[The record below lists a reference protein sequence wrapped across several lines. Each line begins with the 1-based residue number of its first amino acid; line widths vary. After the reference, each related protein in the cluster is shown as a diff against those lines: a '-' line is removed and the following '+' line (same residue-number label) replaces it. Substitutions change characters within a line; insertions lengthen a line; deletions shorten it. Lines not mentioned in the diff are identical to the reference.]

1 MYPEVALLSSELPL
15 KCPEVTYPR
24 WLKGCLILLRIK
36 WGLNTFG
43 FKCFSGL
50 CICYLSDFIL
60 NDRQQNTKRR
70 WKRRWQKFRTY
81 EAVCSCEQPKMVFCK
96 LFWPTVRKS
105 CSSDREK
112 HLKFEAEGRG
122 FSKFLRLLKQFI
134 QTVNGQNI
142 FW

>member
-24 WLKGCLILLRIK
+24 WLKGCLTLLRIK

-50 CICYLSDFIL
+50 CVCYLSDLIL

-70 WKRRWQKFRTY
+70 WKRRWKKFRTY
-81 EAVCSCEQPKMVFCK
+81 EAVCSCAQPKMVFCYQN
-96 LFWPTVRKS
+96 
-105 CSSDREK
+105 CSDLLWEK
-112 HLKFEAEGRG
+112 VVLVIEKNIWNSRSLE
-122 FSKFLRLLKQFI
+122 QFI
-134 QTVNGQNI
+134 QTVKGQTNI
-142 FW
+142 L